1 MAIIHTI
8 KIKNEK
14 TNKAIL
20 DIYFGGNNIF
30 NTKFYKN
37 LNIDDKIDW
46 KNFCLKDTK
55 IDYRT
60 FIIEFFRTTAMYLGL
75 NSNEN
80 LKNLLCLANEN
91 DIIDR
96 LYDQIYYN
104 NMYQYLDL
112 LRQLQSC
119 TKECDSQEL
128 ENDLGL
134 YISLTGKPDFA
145 TYTYYDN
152 LKEKINNE

>member
-14 TNKAIL
+14 TNKTVL

-30 NTKFYKN
+30 NTKFYKS

-46 KNFCLKDTK
+46 KNFHLEDTK

-91 DIIDR
+91 DLIDR

-112 LRQLQSC
+112 IRQLQIC
-119 TKECDSQEL
+119 TKECNGQEL
-128 ENDLGL
+128 EDDLSL
-134 YISLTGKPDFA
+134 YITITGKPDCTTIA
-145 TYTYYDN
+145 YYDN
-152 LKEKINNE
+152 IIEKIK